1 MELLYALLHGAA
13 YAALALALP
22 LPSLRRPAMLVV
34 ALAAITSIAGGLF
47 GPAEH
52 TLTTIHTFAGYEGDN
67 QELSM
72 RPFPT
77 GTVQAPGWAW
87 PLPFAAF
94 AGLWLVLLARLGKS
108 LPKRSWLLPL
118 LLAWTAT
125 AQWLGMQALAA
136 PAATVQPLG
145 IDRVLFPAGVALA
158 VLVASRAKTVAQLL
172 FAISAGTLAARLPAA
187 LFSKVASDL
196 RLGTCL
202 DITAVG
208 SSRAV
213 GNIVNPMTG
222 LQIEDLV
229 AGSSMQQF
237 WLIWLEHVIIFPA
250 LYLLSLVGISF
261 GIYMYHRQAA
271 ATDEA
276 LGSAAPAGRTR

>member
-1 MELLYALLHGAA
+1 MAVG
-13 YAALALALP
+13 
-22 LPSLRRPAMLVV
+22 V
-34 ALAAITSIAGGLF
+34 A
-47 GPAEH
+47 
-52 TLTTIHTFAGYEGDN
+52 D
-67 QELSM
+67 
-72 RPFPT
+72 
-77 GTVQAPGWAW
+77 
-87 PLPFAAF
+87 
-94 AGLWLVLLARLGKS
+94 
-108 LPKRSWLLPL
+108 
-118 LLAWTAT
+118 
-125 AQWLGMQALAA
+125 
-136 PAATVQPLG
+136 AATVVGSGVEVGVAPGDAVVVAVGGTPPVAVAVGVGVTLPVATPL
-145 IDRVLFPAGVALA
+145 AVALA